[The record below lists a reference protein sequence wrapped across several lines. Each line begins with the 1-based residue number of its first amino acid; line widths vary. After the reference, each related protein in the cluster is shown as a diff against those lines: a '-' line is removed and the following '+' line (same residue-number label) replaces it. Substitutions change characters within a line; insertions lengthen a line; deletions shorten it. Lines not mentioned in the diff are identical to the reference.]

1 MACVRW
7 SVDALTWYRHFRVR
21 TKYMMS
27 VALMSLTPVA
37 VVSQVNTAATANSY
51 RIIFDTTLVLP
62 QVTAEVQAVGGQLFM
77 GGWGADMH
85 KRGWAH
91 YVRDLQIREM
101 NGSPAS
107 YSPDTAAAAWQLT
120 DTTSRSVRLSYAVD
134 LSFAKNPW
142 PYGNEQAGSLQ
153 GHDLFVVYK
162 ALFITSKSAG
172 PRTVEFVIPPGW
184 HVAAPWNRTPER
196 RTATAYEAP
205 DDNALLNNSLVVGRT
220 AAVEVRAG
228 SFLFLLANLGTTA
241 ADRPVVADALTR
253 VVREY
258 VRIFPRTPPTSYV
271 LTMFNSAERDAEA
284 FQSSAAF
291 SEVERLTQANRIQWA
306 GTVAHELFHSWNGA
320 SLRPEPYADLQ
331 WFSEGFTDYYATRS
345 LAKTGVIDEPL
356 FMRRMERTIALYLY
370 FKSAP
375 VFNGITL
382 KTAGTRKGVHRLGVY
397 EGGWVVAFCLDAN
410 IRAQSGGRRS
420 LDDAMRM
427 LYDEFAFSNR
437 VYTEPALRK
446 VFREVAGPAAETF
459 LDKYVVGDETIPV
472 SECVADAGYKGFGT
486 GYQAEYYVETLQ
498 SSFYRNWLFN
508 RSP

>member
-1 MACVRW
+1 MASVGW
-7 SVDALTWYRHFRVR
+7 SAGALAWSRDFRAHTTR
-21 TKYMMS
+21 MMP
-27 VALMSLTPVA
+27 VALMCLTPVA
-37 VVSQVNTAATANSY
+37 AVSQVNAAVTANRY
-51 RIIFDTTLVLP
+51 RIVFDTTLVLP
-62 QVTAEVQAVGGQLFM
+62 QVTAEVLAVGGQLFM

-85 KRGWAH
+85 KRGWGH
-91 YVRDLQIREM
+91 YIRDLQIRET
-101 NGSPAS
+101 NGAPAS
-107 YSPDTAAAAWQLT
+107 YSADTASAAWQLA
-120 DTTSRSVRLSYAVD
+120 DSTSRSVRLSYAVD
-134 LSFAKNPW
+134 LSFAESQW

-153 GHDLFVVYK
+153 GRDLFVVSK

-184 HVAAPWNRTPER
+184 HVAAPWNRTPGS
-196 RTATAYEAP
+196 RTATAYEAT

-291 SEVERLTQANRIQWA
+291 SETERLSQVNRIQWA

-356 FMRRMERTIALYLY
+356 FLRRMERTIALYLY

-375 VFNGITL
+375 AFNGITL
-382 KTAGTRKGVHRLGVY
+382 KSAGTRKGPHRLGVY
-397 EGGWVVAFCLDAN
+397 EGGWVVAFCLDAH
-410 IRAQSGGRRS
+410 IRERSAGRQT

-427 LYDEFAFSNR
+427 LYDEFAFNNR
-437 VYTEPALRK
+437 AYTETALRRAL
-446 VFREVAGPAAETF
+446 REVAGPASETF

-472 SECVADAGYKGFGT
+472 SECVADAGYQGFGT
-486 GYQAEYYVETLQ
+486 GYQAEYYVEPLR
-498 SSFYRNWLFN
+498 SSSYRNWLFN
-508 RSP
+508 QSR

>member
-1 MACVRW
+1 MACVSW
-7 SVDALTWYRHFRVR
+7 SADALTWYRDFRVYAKR
-21 TKYMMS
+21 MMP
-27 VALMSLTPVA
+27 VAVICLTPVA
-37 VVSQVNTAATANSY
+37 GGSQVNATVVANRY
-51 RIIFDTTLVLP
+51 RIVFDTTLVLP
-62 QVTAEVQAVGGQLFM
+62 RVTAEVRALGGQLFM

-85 KRGWAH
+85 KRGWGH

-101 NGSPAS
+101 NGAPAP
-107 YSPDTAAAAWQLT
+107 YSADTASAAWQLA
-120 DTTSRSVRLSYAVD
+120 DSTSRSVRLSYVAD
-134 LSFAKNPW
+134 LSFAASQW

-153 GHDLFVVYK
+153 GRDLFVVSK

-172 PRTVEFVIPPGW
+172 PRVIEFMIPPAW
-184 HVAAPWNRTPER
+184 HVAAPWNRTPDGR
-196 RTATAYEAP
+196 NTYVAP

-228 SFLFLLANLGTTA
+228 SFLFLLANLGSTA
-241 ADRPVVADALTR
+241 ADRPVVADALSR

-271 LTMFNSAERDAEA
+271 LTMFNAAERDAEA

-291 SEVERLTQANRIQWA
+291 SEVERLTQVNRLQWA

-345 LAKTGVIDEPL
+345 LAKTGVIDEAL
-356 FMRRMERTIALYLY
+356 FLRRMERTIALYLY

-382 KTAGTRKGVHRLGVY
+382 KTAGTRKGPHRLGVY
-397 EGGWVVAFCLDAN
+397 EGGWVVAFCLDAK
-410 IRAQSGGRRS
+410 IREQSAGRRT

-427 LYDEFAFSNR
+427 LYDEFAFKNQA
-437 VYTEPALRK
+437 YTETALRRAL
-446 VFREVAGPAAETF
+446 REVAGPASENF

-486 GYQAEYYVETLQ
+486 GYQAEYYVEPLR
-498 SSFYRNWLFN
+498 SSFYRNWLFDKS
-508 RSP
+508 R

>member
-1 MACVRW
+1 MAFVVGPFADVVSRFH
-7 SVDALTWYRHFRVR
+7 VHAKRV
-21 TKYMMS
+21 MP
-27 VALMSLTPVA
+27 VVLMCLTPVVVASQANA
-37 VVSQVNTAATANSY
+37 VATANRY
-51 RIIFDTTLVLP
+51 RIVFDTNLIRP
-62 QVTAEVQAVGGQLFM
+62 QVTAEVRAVSGQLLM

-85 KRGWAH
+85 KRGWGH
-91 YVRDLQIREM
+91 YIRDLQIREM

-107 YSPDTAAAAWQLT
+107 YSADTASAAWQLA
-120 DTTSRSVRLSYAVD
+120 DSTSRSVRLSYAVD
-134 LSFAKNPW
+134 LSFAASQW

-153 GHDLFVVYK
+153 GRDLFVVSK

-172 PRTVEFVIPPGW
+172 PRVVEFVIPPGW
-184 HVAAPWNRTPER
+184 HVAAPWNRSPES

-228 SFLFLLANLGTTA
+228 SFSFLLANLGSTA
-241 ADRPVVADALTR
+241 ADRSLVADALTR

-284 FQSSAAF
+284 FLSSAAF
-291 SEVERLTQANRIQWA
+291 SEVERLTRANRIQWA

-356 FMRRMERTIALYLY
+356 FLRRMERTIALYLY

-375 VFNGITL
+375 AFNGITL
-382 KTAGTRKGVHRLGVY
+382 KAAGTRKGPHRLGVY
-397 EGGWVVAFCLDAN
+397 EGGWVVAFCLDAR
-410 IRAQSGGRRS
+410 IREQSAGRLT
-420 LDDAMRM
+420 LDDAMRL
-427 LYDEFAFSNR
+427 LYDEFAFKNQA
-437 VYTEPALRK
+437 YTETDLRR
-446 VFREVAGPAAETF
+446 VLREVAGPASETY
-459 LDKYVVGDETIPV
+459 LDKYVAGNETIPV
-472 SECVADAGYKGFGT
+472 RECVADAGYRGFGT
-486 GYQAEYYVETLQ
+486 GYQAEYYVEPLR
-498 SSFYRNWLFN
+498 SSFYRTWLFN
-508 RSP
+508 KSR